1 MTFSPEDVHRTIE
14 KIAQKVNQEMLVI
27 YSWWLVNQG
36 LQINENLP
44 QEQKDQMVNELFT
57 IFTDFYLFLSG
68 VGLIRK
74 SDAQKI
80 KKYCEAQWENYM
92 TSELDDAEDSDI
104 NFNNLENEIMEHPEK
119 FLKIV
124 QDKNTPPDIANYVE

>member
-1 MTFSPEDVHRTIE
+1 
-14 KIAQKVNQEMLVI
+14 
-27 YSWWLVNQG
+27 
-36 LQINENLP
+36 
-44 QEQKDQMVNELFT
+44 MVNELFT

-124 QDKNTPPDIANYVE
+124 